1 MMSDAHILE
10 IKHTNGKLR
19 LILKTTDFSGITKT
33 IRKKMEEAKDFFTGE
48 SIIIDAYGIV
58 QPLPWK
64 KLAAVL
70 EEYQLNVLGIYA
82 NARLLPT
89 VLADGFEHID
99 LGKTAATPVPTTQKA
114 PVATPVI
121 KTVTPAKA
129 PNEPAIPTA
138 KTIIK
143 DAPIQATT
151 TASAAPTMLI
161 ERQLRSGERI
171 YAAGGDL
178 IIVGNVGH
186 GAEVI
191 ADGNIHVYGHLLGR
205 AIAGAKGDSA
215 ARIFTTHLDPQLV
228 AIAGIYR
235 LFDGEATPEALKK
248 TVMVS
253 LKNETLTF
261 DSIKS

>member
-1 MMSDAHILE
+1 MSDAHILE

-33 IRKKMEEAKDFFTGE
+33 IRKKMEEAKDFFAGE
-48 SIIIDAYGIV
+48 DIIIDAYGIV

-70 EEYQLNVLGIYA
+70 EEYQLNVLGVYA

-89 VLADGFEHID
+89 VLADGFTHID
-99 LGKTAATPVPTTQKA
+99 LSATKNTAAPAAAKPATTPTSTTQPVSSKA
-114 PVATPVI
+114 AEPVI
-121 KTVTPAKA
+121 TAAK
-129 PNEPAIPTA
+129 PV
-138 KTIIK
+138 IK
-143 DAPIQATT
+143 DAPITATT
-151 TASAAPTMLI
+151 TTGSAPTMLI
-161 ERQLRSGERI
+161 DRQLRSGERI

-205 AIAGAKGDSA
+205 AIAGAKGDNA

-235 LFDGEATPEALKK
+235 LFDGDASPDLLKK

-253 LKNETLTF
+253 LKNETLSF
-261 DSIKS
+261 EPIKS

>member
-99 LGKTAATPVPTTQKA
+99 LGKTAATPVSTAQKA
-114 PVATPVI
+114 SAVTPV
-121 KTVTPAKA
+121 TTAASPAKA
-129 PNEPAIPTA
+129 PKEPVIPTA

-143 DAPIQATT
+143 DAPLQATT
-151 TASAAPTMLI
+151 TAGAAPTMLI
-161 ERQLRSGERI
+161 DRQLRSGERI

-215 ARIFTTHLDPQLV
+215 ARIFTTYLDPQLV

-235 LFDGEATPEALKK
+235 LFDGEAAPEALKK

>member
-1 MMSDAHILE
+1 MSDAHILE

-19 LILKTTDFSGITKT
+19 LILKTTDFSGISKT
-33 IRKKMEEAKDFFTGE
+33 IRKKMEEAKDFFAGE
-48 SIIIDAYGIV
+48 NIIIDAYGIV

-70 EEYQLNVLGIYA
+70 EEYQVNVLGIYA

-99 LGKTAATPVPTTQKA
+99 LSAAKTAGVANAPATKTTPTPPEPKATPVTS
-114 PVATPVI
+114 PVAPKPV
-121 KTVTPAKA
+121 
-129 PNEPAIPTA
+129 
-138 KTIIK
+138 IK
-143 DAPIQATT
+143 DAPITATT
-151 TASAAPTMLI
+151 TTGSAPTMLI
-161 ERQLRSGERI
+161 DRQLRSGERI
-171 YAAGGDL
+171 YAADGDL
-178 IIVGNVGH
+178 IVVGNVGH

-235 LFDGEATPEALKK
+235 LFDGDASPEVLKK
-248 TVMVS
+248 TVMVR
-253 LKNETLTF
+253 LQNETLTF
-261 DSIKS
+261 EPIKS